1 MKQTGSRT
9 LPSTAKATRKSNWL
23 GQSRLGFLLVL
34 LLLAAVPF
42 LLSLLTGQPIDA
54 GAPKFW
60 QGILI
65 QVFIFAIYALSY
77 DLLFGF
83 TGILSFGHAMF
94 FGTGAYVSG
103 ILLKHNGWPLGSVLL
118 AVIGIAIIQ
127 SLLVGVVS
135 LRVRGV
141 YFAMATLAFAQ
152 MFYILVQA
160 TDLRELTG
168 AEDGLHGIP
177 PPAWLNPTDHRLAF
191 YFVALGLMVLTYLI
205 ARRVVDSPPGRVM
218 VAIRENEPR
227 AQVVGYNTFLYKL
240 LALTLSGVLAA
251 VAGLMNSLWNGSATP
266 EVLGVELTINALLM
280 TIIGGVGTLIG
291 PMLGAGVLQLLGYW
305 LNGIFGSQWQLIFGA
320 VFVLLVVFL
329 PYGIVGTYYL
339 RRNDIRAGWQRLTN
353 PLRAAPPASE
363 KL

>member
-1 MKQTGSRT
+1 VNQTR
-9 LPSTAKATRKSNWL
+9 
-23 GQSRLGFLLVL
+23 SRLSGKWGGLLVL
-34 LLLAAVPF
+34 LFLAALPF
-42 LLSLLTGQPIDA
+42 LFSLFTGQPVNS
-54 GAPKFW
+54 GTPKFW
-60 QGILI
+60 QGLVI
-65 QVFIFAIYALSY
+65 QVFIMAVYALSY

-94 FGTGAYVSG
+94 YGTGAYTAG
-103 ILLKHNGWPLGSVLL
+103 ILLKESHWALGSVVL
-118 AVIGIAIIQ
+118 AVIGIAVLQ

-160 TDLRELTG
+160 TDLRDITG

-177 PPAWLNPTDHRLAF
+177 VPAWLNPTDHRLTF
-191 YFVALGLMVLTYLI
+191 YFVALAFCVVVYLI

-227 AQVVGYNTFLYKL
+227 AQMIGFNTFLYKL
-240 LALTLSGVLAA
+240 LALTLAGVLAA
-251 VAGLMNSLWNGSATP
+251 LAGMMSAMWNGSVTP
-266 EVLGVELTINALLM
+266 DVLSVEMTINALLM

-291 PMLGAGVLQLLGYW
+291 PMLGAGVMVLLGYW
-305 LNGIFGSQWQLIFGA
+305 LNSVFGSQWQLIFGA
-320 VFVLLVVFL
+320 VYVLLVVFL
-329 PYGIVGTYYL
+329 PYGIVGTYYA
-339 RRNDIRAGWQRLTN
+339 RRNDLRAGWKRLTQ
-353 PLRAAPPASE
+353 PLRTTPEASE